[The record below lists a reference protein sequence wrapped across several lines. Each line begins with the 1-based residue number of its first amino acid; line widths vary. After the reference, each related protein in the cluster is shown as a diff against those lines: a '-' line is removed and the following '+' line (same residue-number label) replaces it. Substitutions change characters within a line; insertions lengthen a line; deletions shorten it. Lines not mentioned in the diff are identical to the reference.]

1 MSVHHSGS
9 HDARAAK
16 KSQGSHLDSVLQAQ
30 EEAPVSE
37 ATERLVEEGTARIR
51 RPFTALITTGIMG
64 GLEIGIGLLAKYIVV
79 RETGNELLGSIAF
92 SIAFVI
98 LLLAHSEL
106 FTEGFLVPVSA
117 VVAKKATVT
126 GLLRFW
132 AGTAA
137 GNIIGAAIIMW
148 ILVKAYPGGQ
158 DYFIKEGE
166 HYASMGLSLSGFLL
180 AALGGMMLTLVT
192 RMHQHSD
199 ETMPQVLS
207 SMIGGSMLAGTGM
220 LHSVLDTL
228 YIFGGMFAG
237 GDISI
242 QSWLGFVWWI
252 ALGNMAGGLL
262 LVSGIRFVRARGSLG
277 GSNAKKQ
284 REKNKQ
290 DSKHEKQK
298 AD

>member
-1 MSVHHSGS
+1 MSTHHAGS
-9 HDARAAK
+9 HDARVTK
-16 KSQGSHLDSVLQAQ
+16 KKPIAHAVNS
-30 EEAPVSE
+30 EESSVSE
-37 ATERLVEEGTARIR
+37 ATERLVEEGTTRIR
-51 RPFTALITTGIMG
+51 RPLVALITTGVMG

-117 VVAKKATVT
+117 VVAGKASLR

-132 AGTAA
+132 AGTAL
-137 GNIIGAAIIMW
+137 GNLIGAAIIMW
-148 ILVKAYPGGQ
+148 ILVKAYPGAHE
-158 DYFIKEGE
+158 YFIEEGT
-166 HYASMGLSLSGFLL
+166 HYSSMGLSLSGFLL

-192 RMHQHSD
+192 RMHQHSE
-199 ETMPQVLS
+199 ETMPQVIS

-237 GDISI
+237 ADISI
-242 QSWLGFVWWI
+242 VSWLGFVWWV

-262 LVSGIRFVRARGSLG
+262 LVSGIRFVRARGSIQSSSS
-277 GSNAKKQ
+277 GSDREKAKKRASALIQ
-284 REKNKQ
+284 
-290 DSKHEKQK
+290 KH
-298 AD
+298 